1 MERLIVIHSITTSLL
16 NSRRVIL
23 IDLTLY
29 IVMNITKLLNISTFI
44 NILKNQSNL
53 YTELVSTTHIEK
65 AVYLAET
72 IYLDLPKNSLVKK
85 VIDEVTNKPVK
96 VTGSLDIDGKL
107 KSDKNSVFNIEF
119 NAFKPNLPKSA
130 GVYLF
135 TNTLL
140 DLQYIGSAMNF
151 NERIQL
157 HRKKVRSS
165 SSKFHK
171 FVSKNS
177 WNDFVFGTVYE
188 TTHYLMEFKSRFP
201 TYNLSIGEMIILS
214 HLTQLEARVLEQSL
228 ITKFSPKLNSEKEV
242 VFSYTSWNPL
252 TLNKSYDIKTP
263 NAITVEVL
271 LEDTK
276 DILTTYPSINQAAIG
291 LGASTITINR
301 YLNKSYSFESTSLE
315 LRVFVQTPNKM
326 IDNSPIVYPKA
337 KQYSLIDYNISS
349 LEEGYIY
356 ALDYTKSNCVYKFQ
370 DLIIA
375 TKTLDPT
382 KTNGKEINQLNV
394 RHISRYLNKD
404 KLIKTELGHF
414 YFICN
419 PNYLTNLRA
428 K

>member
-107 KSDKNSVFNIEF
+107 KSDQNSVFNIEF

-171 FVSKNS
+171 FISKNS

-188 TTHYLMEFKSRFP
+188 TTPRAGD
-201 TYNLSIGEMIILS
+201 ICCRRAG
-214 HLTQLEARVLEQSL
+214 SL
-228 ITKFSPKLNSEKEV
+228 F
-242 VFSYTSWNPL
+242 
-252 TLNKSYDIKTP
+252 
-263 NAITVEVL
+263 
-271 LEDTK
+271 
-276 DILTTYPSINQAAIG
+276 
-291 LGASTITINR
+291 
-301 YLNKSYSFESTSLE
+301 
-315 LRVFVQTPNKM
+315 
-326 IDNSPIVYPKA
+326 
-337 KQYSLIDYNISS
+337 
-349 LEEGYIY
+349 
-356 ALDYTKSNCVYKFQ
+356 
-370 DLIIA
+370 
-375 TKTLDPT
+375 
-382 KTNGKEINQLNV
+382 NGI
-394 RHISRYLNKD
+394 
-404 KLIKTELGHF
+404 
-414 YFICN
+414 
-419 PNYLTNLRA
+419 
-428 K
+428 